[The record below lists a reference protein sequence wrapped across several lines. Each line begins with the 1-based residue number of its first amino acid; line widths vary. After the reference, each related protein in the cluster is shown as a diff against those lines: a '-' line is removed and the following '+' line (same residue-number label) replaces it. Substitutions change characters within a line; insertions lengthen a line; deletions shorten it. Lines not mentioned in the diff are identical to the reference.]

1 MRIYFAASIRGAGS
15 DLALAREVV
24 SRLESAGHTVINGDV
39 YLSEHPDE
47 KIPDP
52 LVFDRD
58 MRMLREAD
66 VLIADITNPS
76 LGVGY
81 EICEAVHLGKPVIVF
96 FKRDSRVSKLI
107 LGNPALHIVPF
118 STLQELEI
126 SIESF
131 LQRVMMRGA

>member
-1 MRIYFAASIRGAGS
+1 MGS
-15 DLALAREVV
+15 DLALARKVV
-24 SRLESAGHTVINGDV
+24 SRLEGAGHTVINGDI

-47 KIPDP
+47 KVPDL

-58 MRMLREAD
+58 MRMLKEAD
-66 VLIADITNPS
+66 MLIADITNPS

-81 EICEAVHLGKPVIVF
+81 EICEAVRMGKPVMVF
-96 FKRDSRVSKLI
+96 FKRGSRVSKLI
-107 LGNPALHIVPF
+107 LGNPALHIVLF

-131 LQRVMMRGA
+131 LQRVMMGGT